1 MVCELRNRDTS
12 LANDTQ
18 SVMVREISE
27 PALSRPNRSSFSL
40 VVIGALALALP
51 LSACGRRGALDPPPG
66 GSRLELGAV
75 RTPVTRRGVE
85 VPAEKPPEYDEN
97 GRPIAPTGPRKK
109 LPADWLI
116 D

>member
-1 MVCELRNRDTS
+1 MMGANRRS

-18 SVMVREISE
+18 SVMLSEISE
-27 PALSRPNRSSFSL
+27 PAVSRPNRSSFPL
-40 VVIGALALALP
+40 ILIGALALAVP
-51 LSACGRRGALDPPPG
+51 LSGCGRKGGLDPPPG
-66 GSRLELGAV
+66 GSQLESGAV
-75 RTPVTRRGVE
+75 RTPVSRRGVTPT
-85 VPAEKPPEYDEN
+85 PAEKSPEYDEN

>member
-1 MVCELRNRDTS
+1 MMGPNRPS

-18 SVMVREISE
+18 SVMLREISE
-27 PALSRPNRSSFSL
+27 PAVSRPNRPSFPL
-40 VVIGALALALP
+40 VLIGVLALAVP
-51 LSACGRRGALDPPPG
+51 LSGCGRKGGLDPPPG
-66 GSRLELGAV
+66 GSQLEPGAV
-75 RTPVTRRGVE
+75 RTPVTRRGAVTMT
-85 VPAEKPPEYDEN
+85 PEKSPEYDED